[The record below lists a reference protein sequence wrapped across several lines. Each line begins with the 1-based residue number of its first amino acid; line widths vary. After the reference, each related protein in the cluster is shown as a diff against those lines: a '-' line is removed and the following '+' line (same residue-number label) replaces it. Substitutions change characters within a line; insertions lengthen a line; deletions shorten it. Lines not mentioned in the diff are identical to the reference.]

1 MPKVIDVALIDIQ
14 CIDPGPNDIV
24 EISGQVFGATFQN
37 DPNNPNDQKSR
48 HEIFTFPDGPI
59 RLTKGQKAPV
69 TAAEQFP
76 KESVSFP
83 LSTPSTEDPNLFPK
97 FLKVAADLNGLG
109 TQFQN
114 IRFDDGI
121 VDVPLTPRPLQ
132 LVFTSGSLLIR
143 LEFLL
148 NEQNPF

>member
-14 CIDPGPNDIV
+14 CIDPGTSDFV
-24 EISGQVFGATFQN
+24 EMSGQVFGATFQN

-48 HEIFTFPDGPI
+48 LEIFSFPDGPI
-59 RLTKGQKAPV
+59 KLTKGQKAPV
-69 TAAEQFP
+69 TAVEQFP
-76 KESVSFP
+76 KQSVSFP
-83 LSTPSTEDPNLFPK
+83 LSTPSIEDPNLFPK
-97 FLKVAADLNGLG
+97 FLKIAANLNGLG

-114 IRFDDGI
+114 IRFDDAI
-121 VDVPLTPRPLQ
+121 VDAPLTPRPLQ
-132 LVFTSGSLLIR
+132 LVFASGSQLIR